1 VVGVQPATS
10 QDDDAEID
18 LDELGP
24 VPPPNV
30 ESVVLLGGGRALGYA
45 EFGDP
50 DGDVLLW
57 FHGTPGAR
65 NQVPPDIID
74 EAKPRGFRVITI
86 ERPGTGLS
94 TPYEYRKAID
104 WADDV
109 ARFADALHIDTF
121 ATAGLS
127 GGGPYVLAVCAAM
140 PSRVRAG
147 AVLGGIG
154 PTRGPERAPGYTKL
168 LPLLEPLL
176 RPLRVPLGEVI
187 THALRPVLAA
197 GSQAYDIYARVAPPS
212 DRPVM
217 ARPEMKAMFLNDLV
231 TAAAGGLRAPVG
243 DLVVFA
249 RDWGFSLHD
258 ITVPVRF
265 WHGDADGIVPFSHGQ
280 FQAAMVPGAVLVVCP
295 GAGHFG
301 GFVQTAAVLD
311 WISEVWTDRS
321 HAE

>member
-1 VVGVQPATS
+1 M
-10 QDDDAEID
+10 
-18 LDELGP
+18 
-24 VPPPNV
+24 
-30 ESVVLLGGGRALGYA
+30 LGGGRALGYA

-50 DGDVLLW
+50 DGDVVLW

-74 EAKPRGFRVITI
+74 EASRRHFRVVAI

-94 TPYEYRKAID
+94 TPHEYRRAID
-104 WADDV
+104 WAKDV
-109 ARFADALHIDTF
+109 QTFTDARGIDRFAVV
-121 ATAGLS
+121 GLS
-127 GGGPYVLAVCAAM
+127 GGGPYVLATCAAM
-140 PSRVRAG
+140 PNRVRAG

-168 LPLLEPLL
+168 LPVIEPVL
-176 RPLRVPLGEVI
+176 RVLRVPLGDAL
-187 THALRPVLAA
+187 THALRPLRIV
-197 GSQAYDIYARVAPPS
+197 GSQAYDLYARVAPPS

-217 ARPEMKAMFLNDLV
+217 AQPEMKAMFLNDLV
-231 TAAAGGLRAPVG
+231 TAAVGGMRAPVG

-249 RDWGFSLHD
+249 RDWGFSLRD

-280 FQAAMVPGAVLVVCP
+280 FQAAMVPGADLVVCP

-301 GFVQTAAVLD
+301 GFVQTPAVLD
-311 WISEVWTDRS
+311 WIDEVWTDREHPS
-321 HAE
+321 GTEP